1 MTRIATS
8 TTYTK
13 SVSYLQK
20 NNVRLDRVSD
30 QYNTGLKFRTAGDAP
45 ADYAATLRLEK
56 DITMYEQYNTNS
68 GYAVDALNLEET
80 ALTSLNERLDRAQVL
95 ITSGINA
102 SYSQDEFESVAA
114 ELSEIQE
121 YILGLMNTQTT
132 EGEYIFSGS
141 LGRTQSFVN
150 VSGSYVYQGDSGQRQ
165 LNASSSVAIPVS
177 DPGFIFQVD
186 TARDISTTNG
196 NVHVGYDNYS
206 SMLQFCEDMDRSF
219 GVSAHTL
226 TFTRDPSNENLY
238 TVTDPLTGSNVSV
251 MCKKGVMDY
260 RGVSIVPNG
269 EASFDVTFS
278 APQPQDNVLNSFTAA
293 INAFNDSTLS
303 EFERNVVLNRV
314 TTHITNTQ
322 NSINKTLGRI
332 GARQNTLDT
341 VINSNQ
347 EIEDVKKEA
356 KATISEVDLYETTSE
371 LAKTNSILQMSM
383 KSFNYM
389 TGTSLFDYIS

>member
-8 TTYTK
+8 TTYSK
-13 SVSYLQK
+13 SVSFLQK
-20 NNVRLDRVSD
+20 NNVRLDRISD
-30 QYNTGLKFRTAGDAP
+30 QYNTGLKFRSAGDAP

-56 DITMYEQYNTNS
+56 EITMYEQYNTNS

-80 ALTSLNERLDRAQVL
+80 ALTSLNERLDRVQVL

-102 SYSQDEFESVAA
+102 SYSPDEFKSVAA

-121 YILGLMNTQTT
+121 YILGLMNTQTA

-141 LGRTQSFVN
+141 LGRDKSFEN
-150 VSGSYVYQGDSGQRQ
+150 ISGTYVYQGDSGQRQ
-165 LNASSSVAIPVS
+165 INASSSVAIAVS
-177 DPGFIFQVD
+177 DSGFIFDVEK
-186 TARDISTTNG
+186 AREPSSGNA
-196 NVHVGYDNYS
+196 NVHVGYDNYAAMS
-206 SMLQFCEDMDRSF
+206 KYGEDLDNNL
-219 GVSAHTL
+219 GAGAHTL
-226 TFTRDPSNENLY
+226 TFTRNSPDGDSY
-238 TVTDPLTGSNVSV
+238 TVTDPLTGANVTV
-251 MCKKGVMDY
+251 QCKNGVMNY
-260 RGVSIVPNG
+260 RGISIVPNS
-269 EASFDVTFS
+269 EASFDVTLS
-278 APQPQDNVLNSFTAA
+278 APGARDNVLNSLTEA
-293 INAFNDSTLS
+293 INALTDSGLN
-303 EFERNVVLNRV
+303 EFDRNVILNRV
-314 TTHITNTQ
+314 STHVTNTQ
-322 NSINKTLGRI
+322 NSVNMTLGRI